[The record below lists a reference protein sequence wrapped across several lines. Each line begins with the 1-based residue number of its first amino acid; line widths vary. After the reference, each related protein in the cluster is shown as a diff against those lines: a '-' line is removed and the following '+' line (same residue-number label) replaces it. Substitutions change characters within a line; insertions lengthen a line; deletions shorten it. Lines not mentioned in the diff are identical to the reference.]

1 MDVRK
6 RLLTVL
12 LAVLLLAAS
21 SFRPQTAVASSDAA
35 TTGAIV
41 GACIGG
47 AVAVITLIAI
57 IFANRDDPEV
67 MPLAARAPATP
78 RWNGHP
84 RWAPHCR
91 PDGPLLSLACW

>member
-12 LAVLLLAAS
+12 LAALLLAAS
-21 SFRPQTAVASSDAA
+21 SFRPQTAVAEDAA

-78 RWNGHP
+78 RWDGHP